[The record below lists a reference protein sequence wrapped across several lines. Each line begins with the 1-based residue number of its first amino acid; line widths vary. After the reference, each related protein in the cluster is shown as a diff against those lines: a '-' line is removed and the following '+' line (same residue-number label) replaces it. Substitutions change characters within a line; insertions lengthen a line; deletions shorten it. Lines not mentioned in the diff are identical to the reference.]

1 MDLVE
6 EFEAARPRLLSLAH
20 RIVGSVH
27 DAEDAVQTAWL
38 RAQTAGDAALDNPQ
52 AWFTTVTARLCLDQL
67 RARHRRGELPLL
79 AEHISGERLA
89 VDEEYLRREDISRAL
104 LVLLAQLSPSQRVAY
119 VLHDL
124 FAVPFEQVAAV
135 LDVSPSSAKKLADRA
150 RIRLRSAEPAQ
161 DAPADER
168 ARLRAAD
175 PAEAAGMR
183 RRAAE
188 PAEAGIGQH
197 GAIVD
202 AFLAAARGGDL
213 NRLIALMAPDVVRT
227 ADARLLPDTV
237 PAVARGGR
245 GRGGDPVLP
254 GPHRRQRPDGGQ
266 RPARRGHR
274 TGRAPL
280 RAAEL
285 PRPRRGGR
293 GDRDHPVRA
302 SSAPRAAAHPGTLTH
317 VEPPFHR
324 LA

>member
-135 LDVSPSSAKKLADRA
+135 LDVSPSSAKKLASRA

-237 PAVARGGR
+237 PAVVRGAAAVAEETRYFLDRIAASVPMVVNGR
-245 GRGGDPVLP
+245 PGAVIAPGGHPYALLSFRV
-254 GPHRRQRPDGGQ
+254 RDGVVAAIEITPYE
-266 RPARRGHR
+266 PAAHL
-274 TGRAPL
+274 APL
-280 RAAEL
+280 PIPER
-285 PRPRRGGR
+285 
-293 GDRDHPVRA
+293 
-302 SSAPRAAAHPGTLTH
+302 
-317 VEPPFHR
+317 
-324 LA
+324 

>member
-1 MDLVE
+1 VDLVE

-135 LDVSPSSAKKLADRA
+135 LDVSPSSAKKLASRA

-227 ADARLLPDTV
+227 ADARLLPDTA
-237 PAVARGGR
+237 PAVVRGAASVAEETRYFLDRIAASVPMVVNGR
-245 GRGGDPVLP
+245 PGAVIAPGGHPYALLSFRV
-254 GPHRRQRPDGGQ
+254 RDGVVAAIEITPYE
-266 RPARRGHR
+266 PAAHL
-274 TGRAPL
+274 APL
-280 RAAEL
+280 PIPER
-285 PRPRRGGR
+285 
-293 GDRDHPVRA
+293 
-302 SSAPRAAAHPGTLTH
+302 
-317 VEPPFHR
+317 
-324 LA
+324 